1 MSFLKKYQT
10 YLNLVTEQDDQGTQP
25 QDATAPDAA
34 AEVPAAQNTPATV
47 APEGYVNIVKLLAK
61 SLAMNIPVGNIDA
74 LFATTEVTNENAFNT
89 QDEIEKFLK
98 ENEVQSDNPERLEN
112 INYKKFISSV
122 NGTNFEQKLKQL
134 ITAMEQRDPSVKQ
147 LFPTN

>member
-10 YLNLVTEQDDQGTQP
+10 YLNLVTEQDEQGVQP

-34 AEVPAAQNTPATV
+34 AAVPAVPSEPTTV
-47 APEGYVNIVKLLAK
+47 APEGYVNLVKLLAK

-74 LFATTEVTNENAFNT
+74 LFATTEVTSENAFNT
-89 QDEIEKFLK
+89 QDELEKFLK
-98 ENEVQSDNPERLEN
+98 ENEIQSDNPERLEN

-122 NGTNFEQKLKQL
+122 NATNFEQKLKQL

-147 LFPTN
+147 LFPTS

>member
-10 YLNLVTEQDDQGTQP
+10 YLNLVTEQDDQGAQP

-34 AEVPAAQNTPATV
+34 AEVPATQNTPVTV

>member
-10 YLNLVTEQDDQGTQP
+10 YLNLVTEQGEQDVQP

-34 AEVPAAQNTPATV
+34 AEIPVAQNAPTTV
-47 APEGYVNIVKLLAK
+47 APEGYVNLVKLLAK

-74 LFATTEVTNENAFNT
+74 LFATTEATSENAFNT

-112 INYKKFISSV
+112 INYKKFINSV